1 MNAPGLEAVADLL
14 SDAVTARVTPGAVV
28 HTGTSL
34 GPRWTLAAGHLTY
47 AADADLVTPATVYDL
62 ASLTKVLATTVL
74 AMRHACTGA
83 LPLDTIVADR
93 LPQCSAQPRIT
104 VADLLEHAAGLPAHR
119 PFFREVAGRA
129 GYLARIA
136 AEPSAYT
143 PRTTHAYTDLGFML
157 LGLLIEDAG
166 GAPLPVQFDRVVCD
180 ALGPA
185 EIAYGMRDGWRARVA
200 PTSVSPWRERMLV
213 GEVHDDNAAALGG
226 AAGHAGLFGTAA
238 AVGAFARW
246 FLALWQGRV
255 IVSAGITRAQ
265 ARRFA
270 ARGTVARSSRALGWD
285 TMQPGSSCG
294 PRLSPR
300 AIGHT
305 GYTGTSLWIDPDRD
319 LYVVLLTNRVHPGSG
334 GDGGADGIKALRVAV
349 HDALADAHATGS

>member
-34 GPRWTLAAGHLTY
+34 GPRWTLAAGHVTY
-47 AADADLVTPATVYDL
+47 AADAALVTPATVYDL
-62 ASLTKVLATTVL
+62 ASLTKVLATTAL
-74 AMRHACTGA
+74 AMRHACAGT
-83 LPLDTIVADR
+83 LPLGTAIADR
-93 LPQCSAQPRIT
+93 FPQFGVQPRIT

-119 PFFREVAGRA
+119 PFYREVAGRA
-129 GYLARIA
+129 GYLARLA
-136 AEPSAYT
+136 AEPFIYA
-143 PRTTHAYTDLGFML
+143 PRATHEYTDLGFIL

-166 GAPLPVQFDRVVCD
+166 GAPLATQFDRFVGD
-180 ALGPA
+180 ALGAA
-185 EIAYGMRDGWRARVA
+185 EVAYGVRDEWRARVA

-213 GEVHDDNAAALGG
+213 GAVHDDNAAALGG

-255 IVSAGITRAQ
+255 IVSGGITTGQ
-265 ARRFA
+265 AARFA
-270 ARGTVARSSRALGWD
+270 ARATVPGSSRALGWD
-285 TMQPGSSCG
+285 TMQPTSSCG
-294 PRLSPR
+294 TRLSAR

-305 GYTGTSLWIDPDRD
+305 GFTGTSLWLDPDRD

-334 GDGGADGIKALRVAV
+334 GDGGGIKALRVAV
-349 HDALADAHATGS
+349 HDALADAR

>member
-14 SDAVTARVTPGAVV
+14 SDAVTTRVAPGAVV
-28 HTGTSL
+28 HIGTSL
-34 GPRWTLAAGHLTY
+34 GPRWTLAAGHVSY
-47 AADADLVTPATVYDL
+47 AADAALVTPATVYDL
-62 ASLTKVLATTVL
+62 ASLTKVLAGAAL

-83 LPLDTIVADR
+83 LPLEAVVADR
-93 LPQCSAQPRIT
+93 LPQFGAQPRIT

-119 PFFREVAGRA
+119 PFYREVAGRA

-136 AEPSAYT
+136 AEPFAYT
-143 PRTTHAYTDLGFML
+143 PRAAHEYTDLGFML

-166 GAPLPVQFDRVVCD
+166 GAPLAVQFDRFVGE

-185 EIAYGMRDGWRARVA
+185 EVAYGMRDAWRTRVA

-246 FLALWQGRV
+246 FLALWQGHV
-255 IVSAGITRAQ
+255 IVSAGITTAQ
-265 ARRFA
+265 ATRFA
-270 ARGTVARSSRALGWD
+270 ARGTVAGSSRALGWD
-285 TMQPGSSCG
+285 TMLPGSSCG

-305 GYTGTSLWIDPDRD
+305 GFTGTSLWLDPDRD
-319 LYVVLLTNRVHPGSG
+319 LYVVLLTNRVHPT
-334 GDGGADGIKALRVAV
+334 GDGHADGIKALRVAV
-349 HDALADAHATGS
+349 HDALADVHAAGR